1 MIVTAQLFIQKN
13 LIESLQH
20 FTCSTAALLTAD
32 PLTLGAAGI
41 IHGQTVDRETEFLD
55 AFSMASLELF
65 SLCSARIS
73 FWRYITK
80 R

>member
-1 MIVTAQLFIQKN
+1 MIVTAQLFIQKT

-20 FTCSTAALLTAD
+20 FTCSTALLTAD
-32 PLTLGAAGI
+32 PLTLSAAGI
-41 IHGQTVDRETEFLD
+41 IHGQTVDREAEFLD

>member
-1 MIVTAQLFIQKN
+1 MIVTAQLFIQKT

-20 FTCSTAALLTAD
+20 LSAALLTAD

-41 IHGQTVDRETEFLD
+41 IHGQTVYGETEFLD